1 MISSTADCHKAKTT
15 ALTFMTENV
24 SVNSSQTFAQC
35 SVELWE
41 AKPAPGVIDFFG
53 GYDRVGTLDPLNM
66 LYIMYI
72 TLYIT
77 HIYICLYP
85 FFLGKQLFAETNV
98 FEDNR
103 RQHLHAALK
112 KE

>member
-1 MISSTADCHKAKTT
+1 M
-15 ALTFMTENV
+15 
-24 SVNSSQTFAQC
+24 
-35 SVELWE
+35 
-41 AKPAPGVIDFFG
+41 IDFFRG
-53 GYDRVGTLDPLNM
+53 SDRVGTLDPLNM

-72 TLYIT
+72 TLYMYNT

-85 FFLGKQLFAETNV
+85 FFLGKQLFAETNA